1 MLEVVARITAI
12 SLSYLT
18 EYIEQM
24 VLDVQMKDEIT
35 PTLRIIVDQ
44 FDEDNRRPTDHVFQK
59 PEEQND
65 ATCSSSNV
73 FDAADT
79 FENCSTWD
87 QDDDYGDT
95 SVVVEDSNCVDPTV
109 PMHAEVFFLHVFI
122 WFLQPNRDYYDPLFL
137 TVEFDEVVSH
147 LLLVAFAGQ

>member
-1 MLEVVARITAI
+1 MLEAVAKITDM
-12 SLSYLT
+12 SLSFLT

-44 FDEDNRRPTDHVFQK
+44 FDEDNRRPTDLVFQK
-59 PEEQND
+59 PEEQSD

-73 FDAADT
+73 FDGADT

-87 QDDDYGDT
+87 QDDDYGDP
-95 SVVVEDSNCVDPTV
+95 SVAVEDSNCVDPTV
-109 PMHAEVFFLHVFI
+109 PMHTEVFIALIHM
-122 WFLQPNRDYYDPLFL
+122 
-137 TVEFDEVVSH
+137 VS
-147 LLLVAFAGQ
+147 AAK